1 MRIRVRSGP
10 VAALA
15 LLGALLAAP
24 LVDCRPPPATP
35 GAPVRLLLVGLDGA
49 CWDFLDPMIERGALP
64 NLARFSHEGV
74 RGSLETLRPALSPVI
89 WTTIATG
96 RSPSEHGITGFAAT
110 DGRGFVA
117 SSGRRTEALWTI
129 LTRAHRTVGF
139 VGWYVTWP
147 AEEVSGYMVSERFLL
162 PGHEGLEDATYP
174 RALAKEI
181 DAGMPAE
188 WPWLREALQDGR
200 LKLLSD
206 REPGPEPLTPVRLRL
221 GDFLYGQDHRG
232 EQAALHVLRRRPRPE
247 VFGFLSRKIDLAS
260 HYMARFVPEGR
271 LGAAEMSRVLEPV
284 YRYEDGLLGRLLE
297 AAGEGASILV
307 VSDHGFERAGSGYDH
322 KDTSPPG
329 IFVAWGPV
337 FREGLV
343 LKSVSVFD
351 VTPTVLHVL
360 GLPVAR
366 DMEGAALTGALRDR
380 RPVAQVATY
389 ETGRRRAEGRPSSQD
404 DRIREQLKALGYIQ

>member
-1 MRIRVRSGP
+1 

-24 LVDCRPPPATP
+24 FVGCRPSPATP

-49 CWDFLDPMIERGALP
+49 SWDFLDPMIERGAVP
-64 NLARFSHEGV
+64 NLARFSREGV
-74 RGSLETLRPALSPVI
+74 RGSLQTLRPALSPAI

-96 RSPSEHGITGFAAT
+96 RAPSEHGITGFEAT
-110 DGRGFVA
+110 DGQGFIA

-129 LTRAHRTVGF
+129 LTRARRTVGF
-139 VGWYVTWP
+139 VGWWVTWP
-147 AEEVSGYMVSERFLL
+147 AEEVSERFLR

-174 RALAKEI
+174 RTLAREV
-181 DAGMPAE
+181 DAGMAAE
-188 WPWLREALQDGR
+188 WPWLRQALQDGR

-206 REPGPEPLTPVRLRL
+206 RKPGPEPLTPARLQL
-221 GDFLYGQDHRG
+221 ADFFYGQDHRG
-232 EQAALHVLRRRPRPE
+232 EQAALHVLRHRPRPE
-247 VFGFLSRKIDLAS
+247 LFGFLSRKIDIAS
-260 HYMARFVPEGR
+260 HYMARFTAEGR
-271 LGAAEMSRVLEPV
+271 LGAEEMSRVLEPV
-284 YRYEDGLLGRLLE
+284 YRYEDGLLGRLVE

-307 VSDHGFERAGSGYDH
+307 VSDHGFERTADGYDH

-329 IFVAWGPV
+329 ILVAWGPL

-366 DMEGAALTGALRDR
+366 DMKGAVLSGALRDH

-404 DRIREQLKALGYIQ
+404 ELIREELKALGYIQ